1 MSKYK
6 VGDMDKE
13 LKDIVNYIQQ
23 QLLYF
28 NEIAADYHSVDYNKG
43 YNDALEGIKD
53 LIIGCYLAK
62 GAQ

>member
-1 MSKYK
+1 MNT
-6 VGDMDKE
+6 E

-43 YNDALEGIKD
+43 YNDALEGIKE
-53 LIIGCYLAK
+53 LIIGCYLSK